1 LSARLRLQLRPS
13 YALAAVIVSAHAAAA
28 GSVLFLM
35 RDAWGVLLAAAL
47 LALGGAS
54 AWSRALLRG
63 RAAVRVLELFGDE
76 RAGAARRR
84 YVSRFLVTL
93 PLGGRTLLVSA
104 DMLEPHE
111 FRRLRI
117 WALWGKLPAV
127 AGAQLVG

>member
-1 LSARLRLQLRPS
+1 MRLELRPS
-13 YALAAVIVSAHAAAA
+13 YALAALIVSAHAAAA
-28 GSVLFLM
+28 LSVLWLM
-35 RDAWGVLLAAAL
+35 PNAWGAALGAAL

-63 RAAVRVLELFGDE
+63 RAAVRVLELLADE
-76 RAGAARRR
+76 PAGAARRR
-84 YVSRFLVTL
+84 YVSRLLVTL
-93 PLGGRTLLVSA
+93 PLGGRTLLVTA

-127 AGAQLVG
+127 AGEQLAG